1 MPSRRSAPPKPTV
14 LSMSSEGLAG
24 ITFTVSDKRPKS
36 AHHRSSARQPK
47 ARDTTS
53 QGSPLLRKAATSVT
67 PTMLTSTS
75 TKPPGANLQK
85 GSFRKSTAWSEKH
98 DATSTAKPRVR
109 TDPNPRHG
117 SVSPPK
123 DASPSPPRYVAADGK
138 QSPPRRDA
146 HRTVAL
152 VVDSMHT
159 VADIERVS
167 GAKWDASHGFVHHKQ
182 AVTGAPPL
190 SPRNTRGSVE
200 SSTDRRCQN
209 PDTWVQPSTRNNKR
223 VVGVGARHQRSMQQT
238 KVNSARDSSDRPPQ
252 ARWL

>member
-1 MPSRRSAPPKPTV
+1 MSSRRSAPPKPTV
-14 LSMSSEGLAG
+14 LSMSSEGLAS

-36 AHHRSSARQPK
+36 AHHRSRARQPK
-47 ARDTTS
+47 PRDATS

-67 PTMLTSTS
+67 PTMLMSANTNPS
-75 TKPPGANLQK
+75 GANIQK
-85 GSFRKSTAWSEKH
+85 GSFRKSTAWSEKR

-123 DASPSPPRYVAADGK
+123 DTSPSPPRCAAVDGK
-138 QSPPRRDA
+138 RSPLQRDV
-146 HRTVAL
+146 HRAAAL
-152 VVDSMHT
+152 VVDPKHA

-167 GAKWDASHGFVHHKQ
+167 GAKWDAAHGFVCPRKT
-182 AVTGAPPL
+182 VTGT
-190 SPRNTRGSVE
+190 SPRSQRNTRVE
-200 SSTDRRCQN
+200 SSTDGQCQITE
-209 PDTWVQPSTRNNKR
+209 TWVQPSTRNNKR

-238 KVNSARDSSDRPPQ
+238 KVNSARDSGDRTPQ